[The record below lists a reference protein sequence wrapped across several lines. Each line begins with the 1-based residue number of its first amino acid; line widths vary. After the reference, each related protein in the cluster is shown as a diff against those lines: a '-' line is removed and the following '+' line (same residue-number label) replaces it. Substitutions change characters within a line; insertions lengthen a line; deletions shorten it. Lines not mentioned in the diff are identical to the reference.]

1 LDFLFAAL
9 SILGVTVVASSIYY
23 RRITQAQGE
32 YEDAKDIVKNITLGF
47 TRQLNRIGRNIYRIE
62 ENTNK
67 SQQSASEALKTS
79 SAALE
84 ISNQSLNAVKL
95 LTNKLGETD
104 KKMDTISNE
113 IDRLSKSYKIPL
125 PQKALDAP
133 IPIQQEDIIDQL
145 TETELDMLIIIEE
158 MGEGKVPE
166 IRDRIKKTREHT
178 ARLLKKLYEKGFIDR
193 NTSRMPYRY
202 IIRKEIRDI
211 IQQQKKKMKIS
222 V

>member
-1 LDFLFAAL
+1 MTL
-9 SILGVTVVASSIYY
+9 IASFIYY
-23 RRITQAQGE
+23 RRIKQAQGE
-32 YEDAKDIVKNITLGF
+32 YEDAKNIVKSITFGF
-47 TRQLNRIGRNIYRIE
+47 TSQLNRIGMNIHRFE

-67 SQQSASEALKTS
+67 SQQAASEALTAS
-79 SAALE
+79 SEALE
-84 ISNQSLNAVKL
+84 ISKRSLNETKL
-95 LTNKLGETD
+95 LADKFDETD
-104 KKMDTISNE
+104 KKIDTVSKE
-113 IDRLSKSYKIPL
+113 IDRLSKIYKTPAL
-125 PQKALDAP
+125 QKAVDAP
-133 IPIQQEDIIDQL
+133 IPIQSVDILDQL

-158 MGEGKVPE
+158 IGEGTVPE